1 MGVGIPKIRGRVQG
15 IFPIVQKKTKNK
27 KFFAL
32 KHFLEPIY
40 KINKKNV
47 FHNFR
52 GGGGGGLPMLWKIP

>member
-32 KHFLEPIY
+32 KHFLEGPS
-40 KINKKNV
+40 KIKLDSLLQELLSLKRIFIEIN
-47 FHNFR
+47 
-52 GGGGGGLPMLWKIP
+52 MTA